1 METMQVGGKG
11 VSATLVLQ
19 DASGNQTTPSAPPVW
34 SSSDT
39 AIATVMA
46 AADGLSAQVLPAGA
60 VGLVTISAV
69 VDANIHITGQ
79 ITVLPGG
86 VTQGTMIFSPNG

>member
-1 METMQVGGKG
+1 MNTMQVGGKG

-19 DASGNQTTPSAPPVW
+19 DASGNQGAPAAPPVW
-34 SSSDT
+34 TSSDP

-60 VGLVTISAV
+60 TGVVTISAV
-69 VDANIHITGQ
+69 VDANVHITGQ
-79 ITVLPGG
+79 ITVTPGMI
-86 VTQGTMIFSPNG
+86 TQGSMIFAPN